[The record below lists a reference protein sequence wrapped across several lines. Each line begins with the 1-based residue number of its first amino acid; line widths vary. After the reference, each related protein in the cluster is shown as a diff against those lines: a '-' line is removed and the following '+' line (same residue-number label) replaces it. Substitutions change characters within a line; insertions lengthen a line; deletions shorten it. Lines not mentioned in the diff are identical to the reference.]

1 MKRTE
6 RRTISVLRRGIKIRL
21 NEARSECRLSEG
33 ERKYNVQS
41 GSGQN
46 RSDRQSVA
54 PVRFPTIAEEA
65 SLGRVASAATRSPN
79 SALMDLPSPST

>member
-33 ERKYNVQS
+33 KRKYNFRSITSACSHFQTSADHWRRQLLRGFVRAASHS
-41 GSGQN
+41 GGP
-46 RSDRQSVA
+46 A
-54 PVRFPTIAEEA
+54 I
-65 SLGRVASAATRSPN
+65 RSPYRRP
-79 SALMDLPSPST
+79 A

>member
-41 GSGQN
+41 GIGQN

-54 PVRFPTIAEEA
+54 PVRFPTEA
-65 SLGRVASAATRSPN
+65 DEGSLGHVGPFMACSSHLASMDTPASAT
-79 SALMDLPSPST
+79 

>member
-54 PVRFPTIAEEA
+54 PVRFPTIAVKV
-65 SLGRVASAATRSPN
+65 SLAELAQATTRSRN
-79 SALMDLPSPST
+79 LALMDSSSTPA